1 MANNDKKVAG
11 GKIKKKSWSIH
22 SLEGIKLDFFP
33 VFEANKENGEIETR
47 FLNLKFKNPETR
59 KEQEINLNWLDIY
72 MFVYFACNEE
82 KRQNLALKYEREVK
96 YIPYDV
102 TIRISEQERE
112 QGLVKRRV
120 ELPVDELQ
128 MAIAR
133 NEAFK
138 ILQKGQFKNDP
149 SSFIYKGKK

>member
-1 MANNDKKVAG
+1 MEDKKKVSM
-11 GKIKKKSWSIH
+11 KKSWSIR
-22 SLEGIKLDFFP
+22 SKEGEKLDFLP
-33 VFEANKENGEIETR
+33 IFEANKENGEIETTY
-47 FLNLKFKNPETR
+47 LKLKFKNKETK
-59 KEQEINLNWLDIY
+59 KEQEFTFNWLDIY

-82 KRQNLALKYEREVK
+82 LRQNLANRYEKDIK

-102 TIRISEQERE
+102 TIKASDKEKESGVI
-112 QGLVKRRV
+112 KRRI

-138 ILQKGQFKNDP
+138 MLQKSKFKNDP
-149 SSFIYKGKK
+149 SSFIYKGKKK